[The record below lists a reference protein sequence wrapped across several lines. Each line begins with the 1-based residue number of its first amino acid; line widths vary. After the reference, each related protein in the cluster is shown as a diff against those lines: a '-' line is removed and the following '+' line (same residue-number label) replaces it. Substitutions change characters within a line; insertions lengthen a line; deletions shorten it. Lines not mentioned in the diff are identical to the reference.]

1 MSDEVSESPE
11 PTSIF
16 NQLPRAFSVSDME
29 KHSFHR
35 RWEAQDIEAFDLAL
49 KLLNLWRRESSIPI
63 RIQSSEA
70 TLIIEVKRL

>member
-1 MSDEVSESPE
+1 MSDKVSESPE

-16 NQLPRAFSVSDME
+16 NHLPRAFSVSDME

-35 RWEAQDIEAFDLAL
+35 RWEAQDVEEFDRAL

-63 RIQSSEA
+63 RIQSRED
-70 TLIIEVKRL
+70 TLVIEVKRL